1 MVSTESRPYTATTR
15 PRETAR
21 EPPALAQIRQRE
33 RRAPL
38 QVPPLARAPRQ
49 VRQRVRQVPPL
60 VRQRVR
66 QVPPLVRQR
75 ERRAPPQVQ
84 QRERRAPPQVRQRER
99 PIPLVSKRSRQ
110 CSLRGCQGR
119 DRARAATTPRKS
131 LRLKVRCRRAPSPLR
146 CQAK

>member
-33 RRAPL
+33 RRAP
-38 QVPPLARAPRQ
+38 PQ
-49 VRQRVRQVPPL
+49 VRQRE
-60 VRQRVR
+60 R

-75 ERRAPPQVQ
+75 ERRAPPQI
-84 QRERRAPPQVRQRER
+84 RQRER

-119 DRARAATTPRKS
+119 DRARAATNTPRKS
-131 LRLKVRCRRAPSPLR
+131 LR
-146 CQAK
+146 

>member
-33 RRAPL
+33 RRAP
-38 QVPPLARAPRQ
+38 PQ
-49 VRQRVRQVPPL
+49 VRQRE
-60 VRQRVR
+60 R

-84 QRERRAPPQVRQRER
+84 QRERRAPPQVRQRERRAPPQVRQRER

>member
-33 RRAPL
+33 RRAP
-38 QVPPLARAPRQ
+38 PQ
-49 VRQRVRQVPPL
+49 VRQRE
-60 VRQRVR
+60 R

-110 CSLRGCQGR
+110 CSLRSCQGR

>member
-49 VRQRVRQVPPL
+49 

>member
-33 RRAPL
+33 RRAP
-38 QVPPLARAPRQ
+38 PQ
-49 VRQRVRQVPPL
+49 VRQRERQVPPQ
-60 VRQRVR
+60 VRQRER
-66 QVPPLVRQR
+66 RAPPQVQQR

-99 PIPLVSKRSRQ
+99 PIPLVSKRSCQ

>member
-33 RRAPL
+33 R
-38 QVPPLARAPRQ
+38 
-49 VRQRVRQVPPL
+49 QVPPL

-75 ERRAPPQVQ
+75 VRRAPPQVQ

>member
-60 VRQRVR
+60 VRQR
-66 QVPPLVRQR
+66 
-75 ERRAPPQVQ
+75 
-84 QRERRAPPQVRQRER
+84 ERRAPPQVRQRER
-99 PIPLVSKRSRQ
+99 PIPLVSKQSRQ

-131 LRLKVRCRRAPSPLR
+131 LRLKVRCRRAP
-146 CQAK
+146 

>member
-60 VRQRVR
+60 VRQR
-66 QVPPLVRQR
+66 
-75 ERRAPPQVQ
+75 ERRAPPLVR

>member
-33 RRAPL
+33 RRVPL
-38 QVPPLARAPRQ
+38 QVPPLARAPPQ
-49 VRQRVRQVPPL
+49 VRQRE
-60 VRQRVR
+60 R

-75 ERRAPPQVQ
+75 ERRAPPQVR
-84 QRERRAPPQVRQRER
+84 QREPRAPPQVRQRER

-110 CSLRGCQGR
+110 CRLRGCQGQA
-119 DRARAATTPRKS
+119 RARAATTPRKS
-131 LRLKVRCRRAPSPLR
+131 LRLKVRRNRAPSPSR
-146 CQAK
+146 CQAT

>member
-33 RRAPL
+33 RRAP
-38 QVPPLARAPRQ
+38 PQ
-49 VRQRVRQVPPL
+49 VRQRERQVPP
-60 VRQRVR
+60 Q
-66 QVPPLVRQR
+66 VRQR

-84 QRERRAPPQVRQRER
+84 QRERRAPPQVQQRER
-99 PIPLVSKRSRQ
+99 PIPLVSKRSCQ
-110 CSLRGCQGR
+110 CSVRGCQGR